1 MMKRL
6 YSIFLS
12 FAVSCGM
19 ASAQHVTYKSFD
31 HYNDKVVEFEK
42 MRPVDSTDVVMLGNS
57 ITEFGGDWNKRVGGK
72 HIRNRGIAGDDAM
85 GIYHRLVQIL
95 PGKPK
100 AIFLMVGINDI
111 SHDLTGE
118 QVAELCVK
126 VIDKIRRD
134 APQTKLY
141 VQSIL
146 PINED
151 FDRWKTL
158 EGKTDVVPAVNRRV
172 KAHCQRHGIEYID
185 LFSKFVRHGTNDLR
199 RELSVDGLHL
209 SPQGYKQWA
218 FVLKR
223 YLRECGAVR

>member
-1 MMKRL
+1 MKR
-6 YSIFLS
+6 IFTALMFS
-12 FAVSCGM
+12 LGLCSVLR
-19 ASAQHVTYKSFD
+19 AQHVSYQSFA
-31 HYNDKVVEFEK
+31 HYNDKVAEFER

-57 ITEFGGDWNKRVGGK
+57 ITEFGGDWNKRVGGR

-100 AIFLMVGINDI
+100 AVFLMVGINDI

-118 QVAELCVK
+118 QVAQLCIK
-126 VIDKIRRD
+126 VIEKIRHD

-146 PINED
+146 PINEG

-158 EGKTDVVPAVNRRV
+158 ENKTDVVPSVNRRV
-172 KAHCQRHGIEYID
+172 RAYCQREGIEYID
-185 LFSKFVRHGTNDLR
+185 LFAKFVRHGTYELR

-209 SPQGYKQWA
+209 SEQGYKQWT
-218 FVLKR
+218 FILKR
-223 YLRECGAVR
+223 YLRKCGAVK

>member
-1 MMKRL
+1 MGL
-6 YSIFLS
+6 
-12 FAVSCGM
+12 AVSCGV
-19 ASAQHVTYKSFD
+19 ASAQHVTYKSFS
-31 HYNDKVVEFEK
+31 HYNDKVEEFEK

-57 ITEFGGDWNKRVGGK
+57 ITEFGGDWNKRVGGR

-95 PGKPK
+95 PGKPR

-118 QVAELCVK
+118 QVAELCIK

-172 KAHCQRHGIEYID
+172 KAHCQRYGIEYID

>member
-1 MMKRL
+1 MGLAM
-6 YSIFLS
+6 Y
-12 FAVSCGM
+12 CGM

-57 ITEFGGDWNKRVGGK
+57 ITEFGGDWNKRVGGR

-85 GIYHRLVQIL
+85 GIYHRLDQIL
-95 PGKPK
+95 PGKPR
-100 AIFLMVGINDI
+100 AVFLMVGINDI
-111 SHDLTGE
+111 SHDLKGE
-118 QVAELCVK
+118 QVAELCIK

-151 FDRWKTL
+151 FNRWKTL

-172 KAHCQRHGIEYID
+172 KDHCQRYGIEYID

-218 FVLKR
+218 FVLTR
-223 YLRECGAVR
+223 YLWDCGAVR